1 MKIANCGTN
10 KQERVGKSPSGVDD
24 GTLTEDEDEDDD
36 ENEDDL
42 GYGLLVSQKRMVLAW
57 GLWGSVSRTLR

>member
-1 MKIANCGTN
+1 MQIANRGTE
-10 KQERVGKSPSGVDD
+10 KQERAGKSPTEVDN
-24 GTLTEDEDEDDD
+24 GTLTEDEEEDED
-36 ENEDDL
+36 EEDL